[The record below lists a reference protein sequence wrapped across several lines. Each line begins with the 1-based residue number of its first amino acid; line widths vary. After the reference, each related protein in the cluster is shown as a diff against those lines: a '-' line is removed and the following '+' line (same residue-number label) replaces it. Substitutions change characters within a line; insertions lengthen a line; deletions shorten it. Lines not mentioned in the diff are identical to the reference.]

1 MSLWWQTDM
10 SSNERIKELI
20 LSSKKV
26 AAADMAEIK
35 GAMPLKKDFFSR
47 KLRDF
52 VLHRYM
58 LSPEDELPEDFGE
71 LTELSL
77 SQSMKISPELVRE
90 FDLAKS
96 CDGATSAMAK
106 KVLLFMTIQ
115 RELGIELPAME
126 SARLKSLSQLADMA
140 WDEMLKAPDWNGKLE

>member
-1 MSLWWQTDM
+1 M
-10 SSNERIKELI
+10 SSSEEIKELI

-35 GAMPLKKDFFSR
+35 AAMPLEKEFFAK
-47 KLRDF
+47 KLRDY

-58 LSPEDELPEDFGE
+58 LSPEDETLPEDFNA

-77 SQSMKISPELVRE
+77 SQSMKISPDLVKE

-115 RELGIELPAME
+115 RELDIELPAME
-126 SARLKSLSQLADMA
+126 TARLRDLRQLADLA
-140 WDEMLKAPDWNGKLE
+140 WNEMLSADRWNL

>member
-1 MSLWWQTDM
+1 
-10 SSNERIKELI
+10 
-20 LSSKKV
+20 
-26 AAADMAEIK
+26 MAEIK
-35 GAMPLKKDFFSR
+35 AAMPLEKEFFR
-47 KLRDF
+47 GKLRSF

-58 LSPEDELPEDFGE
+58 LSDESGLPDDFDA

-77 SQSMKISPELVRE
+77 SQSMKISPELVKE

-126 SARLKSLSQLADMA
+126 TARLKSLLQLADLA
-140 WDEMLKAPDWNGKLE
+140 WSEMLRAECWNGKLSLG

>member
-1 MSLWWQTDM
+1 MWPTDM
-10 SSNERIKELI
+10 STSEEIKAII

-35 GAMPLKKDFFSR
+35 AAMPLEKEFFR
-47 KLRDF
+47 GKLRSF

-58 LSPEDELPEDFGE
+58 LSDEAGLPDDFNA

-77 SQSMKISPELVRE
+77 SQSMKISPELVKE

-126 SARLKSLSQLADMA
+126 TARLKSLSQLADLA
-140 WDEMLKAPDWNGKLE
+140 WNEMLHSEHWNGKLSLG